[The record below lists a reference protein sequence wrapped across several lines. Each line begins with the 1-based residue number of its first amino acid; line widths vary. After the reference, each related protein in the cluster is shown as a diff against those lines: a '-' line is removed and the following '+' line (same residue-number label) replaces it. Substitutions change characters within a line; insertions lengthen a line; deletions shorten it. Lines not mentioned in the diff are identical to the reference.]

1 MKQIIDNDTGEVIEV
16 EETHDLVIKELNEV
30 GINYEEYFDKQ
41 IQLKTLKEQMEIW
54 EQKHRDSIQK
64 VFEKYNIKSLKTEY
78 GTISYVED
86 STQKRVDNDRLK
98 QDGLYEKYL
107 KLVPVK
113 AHLMIKAK
121 ENKYGE

>member
-16 EETHDLVIKELNEV
+16 EETFDLVEKELNEV
-30 GINYEEYFDKQ
+30 GVNYEEYFDKQ

>member
-16 EETHDLVIKELNEV
+16 EETFDLVEKELNDV
-30 GINYEEYFDKQ
+30 GVNYEEYFDKQ

-113 AHLMIKAK
+113 AHLIIKAK
-121 ENKYGE
+121 ENKYGK